1 MYNQQEIE
9 MVRRQTIQIETEK
22 RALMRTI
29 AIATSIACGVCLAL
43 AAFFAYLYVSGRLA
57 VTGAEAKIAASE
69 EKFRKTN
76 EELQKKTAELEKRAQ
91 VAAGRKQRFDELLS
105 KAMGNR
111 ANGVEIGELA
121 KEIYDSP
128 QKVVEVQ
135 GIPPSSLNK
144 WYKYRANDKTYTFSL
159 IPANIEGKYFI
170 NSILMNIFAPPQP
183 TAGMQPT
190 VGSLQPRV
198 APPRIAPRRRIAPKP
213 SI

>member
-43 AAFFAYLYVSGRLA
+43 AAFFAYLYVSGRMA
-57 VTGAEAKIAASE
+57 VTGAEGKIAASE
-69 EKFRKTN
+69 DKYRKTN

-135 GIPPSSLNK
+135 GIPPSSLTR
-144 WYKYRANDKTYTFSL
+144 WYKHRTNDKTYTFSL
-159 IPANIEGKYFI
+159 ISTNLEGKNYLY
-170 NSILMNIFAPPQP
+170 SILMNIFVPPQSVV
-183 TAGMQPT
+183 AGGQPT
-190 VGSLQPRV
+190 IGSQQPRV
-198 APPRIAPRRRIAPKP
+198 APRRRLAPRPRI
-213 SI
+213 

>member
-22 RALMRTI
+22 RALMRTV
-29 AIATSIACGVCLAL
+29 AIGTSIACGVCLAL
-43 AAFFAYLYVSGRLA
+43 AAFFAYLYVSGRMA

-69 EKFRKTN
+69 DKLRKTN
-76 EELQKKTAELEKRAQ
+76 EELQKKMAELEKRAQ
-91 VAAGRKQRFDELLS
+91 VAAGRKQHYDELLA

-144 WYKYRANDKTYTFSL
+144 WYKHRVNERTYTFSL
-159 IPANIEGKYFI
+159 IPANLDGKYYI
-170 NSILMNIFAPPQP
+170 YSILMNIYAPQ
-183 TAGMQPT
+183 TVAGSQPT
-190 VGSLQPRV
+190 VGSQPTI
-198 APPRIAPRRRIAPKP
+198 APQRRPVPRRRF
-213 SI
+213 

>member
-43 AAFFAYLYVSGRLA
+43 AAFFAYLYVSGRMA
-57 VTGAEAKIAASE
+57 VTGAEAKITASE

-91 VAAGRKQRFDELLS
+91 VAAGRKQRYDELLA
-105 KAMGNR
+105 KAMSNR

-144 WYKYRANDKTYTFSL
+144 WYKYRTNDKTLTFAL
-159 IPANIEGKYFI
+159 IPANLEGKYYI
-170 NSILMNIFAPPQP
+170 YSILMNVFSPPQP
-183 TAGMQPT
+183 VAGSQPT
-190 VGSLQPRV
+190 VGAQPTYV
-198 APPRIAPRRRIAPKP
+198 PRRRPVPKP
-213 SI
+213 KL